1 MKKILIG
8 LCCAMTAGV
17 MVFNV
22 NVAWQNKEKATALVL
37 ENIEALANEEEG
49 FKNPCPYTGGTC
61 ILEIGGRYVA
71 YFGYRY

>member
-8 LCCAMTAGV
+8 LCCAVAAGV

-22 NVAWQNKEKATALVL
+22 NVAWQNKDKGTALFL
-37 ENIEALANEEEG
+37 ENIEALADEEED

-61 ILEIGGRYVA
+61 TLKIGGRYVV
-71 YFGYRY
+71 YIGYRY